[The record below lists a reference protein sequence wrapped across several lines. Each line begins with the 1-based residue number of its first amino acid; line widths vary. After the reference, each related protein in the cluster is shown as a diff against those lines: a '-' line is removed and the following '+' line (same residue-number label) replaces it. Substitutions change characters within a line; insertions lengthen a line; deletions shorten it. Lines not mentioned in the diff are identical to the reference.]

1 MTSAKVPAR
10 QSTYLGSTVRTSWA
24 IWRYYL
30 YRPIAIADKAQI
42 AALYKQGKTNPVT
55 IQIVGSFAPLYE
67 HETIFTT
74 PVGRLLVANQA
85 TIQTPKGSKNNSPP

>member
-1 MTSAKVPAR
+1 M
-10 QSTYLGSTVRTSWA
+10 
-24 IWRYYL
+24 
-30 YRPIAIADKAQI
+30 
-42 AALYKQGKTNPVT
+42 T

-85 TIQTPKGSKNNSPP
+85 TIPTPKGSQEQQPP